1 MSIDRSDPRPA
12 YRQVADDLR
21 QKITAG
27 VLKAGDQLPS
37 LSQLMTKYD
46 IAGNTARQALGV
58 LTEEGRIVV
67 RQGQGAFVLDGAAD
81 VVDDP
86 SGRDVLELFRSL
98 KGTVD
103 ALSDRLA
110 AVEEQ
115 LADEK

>member
-46 IAGNTARQALGV
+46 IAVNTARQALGV

-81 VVDDP
+81 VADDP
-86 SGRDVLELFRSL
+86 SGPEVLELFRSL
-98 KGTVD
+98 KVAVED
-103 ALSDRLA
+103 LSARVA
-110 AVEEQ
+110 AVEDR
-115 LADEK
+115 LSDEK